1 MLRNYLIIAL
11 RNLRRQPF
19 STLINVVGL
28 GAAMTVSLLV
38 LLLIEDQRSYDRFHE
53 NADRIVRV
61 ISARQDAQMSPIA
74 SLAATP
80 AYLGPAL
87 QVEVPEVEQ
96 TLRFGQIR
104 SDAEANAKA
113 LYVEGLHAEP
123 AFFSLF
129 DFRLLRGDPTS
140 ALTGPHRIIL
150 SEETARKFF
159 GEADPIGQPFSLAEF
174 GDYTV
179 TGVIQ
184 TEEVKSHLRFD
195 VLASFETLG
204 TVASTRTELEDAD
217 NFWRFATY
225 VLLRQGS
232 SPDVLQPHLN
242 RLAQRYDGAYVLT
255 PQRLTD
261 IMLGPALSNEIA
273 AYNLPGFIV
282 WVLLGLGITVVLAA
296 VFNYIG
302 LAVAQATRRAREV
315 GIRKALGAH
324 PVQLRAQFLVESVL
338 TALGA
343 LGVGM
348 ALQLL
353 LIPAFNNLALLSRF
367 EIQVNLS
374 LLYDPG
380 LLGLYFGFTLLIGLL
395 AGGFPALQLSR
406 FQPSLVLRGSVGD
419 GGGSAS
425 RLRRGLAFVQ
435 LTLAFFFVVTTVL
448 LVRQFAYMQADHFGF
463 HVRDQLT
470 VLLQGN
476 DPDVLGQELLRLPDV
491 VGVGVTSRLPAADGG
506 TSARMAHET
515 DTLDANYFSASAGF
529 LRNLE
534 LHFVA
539 GRNFEDAS
547 AGQPGV
553 VLNETA
559 TERLGFARP
568 EEALGAPIWFFGQFR
583 PVIGVVRNF
592 QVDALSLPLEPL
604 VIFNDPTFFRTMI
617 VRVHPGREAAVLTAL
632 QSTWARIDT
641 RHTLE
646 YGFYLQ
652 RVQENEAIRVFQDGV
667 RIIGLLATLALM
679 IACLGLLSIVAYV
692 AARRTKEI
700 GIRKVMGASVPNVVW
715 LLSREFLVLTVVA
728 ALVALPLAYFANRLW
743 LDNFYD
749 RVAFGGGILLTGA
762 VIVLALVLLTVGTQ
776 ALRAALADPVKS
788 LRYE

>member
-1 MLRNYLIIAL
+1 MIRNYLVIAL

-38 LLLIEDQRSYDRFHE
+38 MLLIGDQRSYDRFHE
-53 NADRIVRV
+53 KAYRIVRV
-61 ISARQDAQMSPIA
+61 ITARQNEGE

-80 AYLGPAL
+80 ATLGPAL
-87 QVEVPEVEQ
+87 EAGAPEVEQ

-140 ALTGPHRIIL
+140 ALTGPHRILL
-150 SEETARKFF
+150 SEETAHKFF
-159 GEADPIGQPFSLAEF
+159 GDADPMGQSFSLAEF

-179 TGVIQ
+179 TGVVQ
-184 TEEVKSHLRFD
+184 TTGVKSHLRFE

-204 TVASTRTELEDAD
+204 TLDSARVELEDAD

-225 VLLRQGS
+225 VLLRPGA
-232 SPDVLQPHLN
+232 SPEALQPHLD
-242 RLAQRYDGAYVLT
+242 RLAQRYAGQYALK

-261 IMLGPALSNEIA
+261 IALGPILGNEIA

-315 GIRKALGAH
+315 GIRKAIGAH
-324 PVQLRAQFLVESVL
+324 PVQLRMQFLVESVL

-343 LGVGM
+343 LAVGVV
-348 ALQLL
+348 LQLL
-353 LIPAFNNLALLSRF
+353 LIPAFNNLALVSRF
-367 EIQVNLS
+367 EIQVNPS
-374 LLYDPG
+374 LLYDPR
-380 LLGLYFGFTLLIGLL
+380 LLGMFFGFAVLVGLL
-395 AGGFPALQLSR
+395 AGAFPALQLSR
-406 FQPSLVLRGSVGD
+406 FQPSLVLRGGV
-419 GGGSAS
+419 GGGEASAS

-435 LTLAFFFVVTTVL
+435 LMLAFFFVVTTVL

-470 VLLQGN
+470 VTLQGN
-476 DPDVLGQELLRLPDV
+476 NPEVLGQELLRHPDV
-491 VGVGVTSRLPAADGG
+491 VGVGATSRLPAADGG
-506 TSARMAHET
+506 TATQMVLGT
-515 DTLDANYFSASAGF
+515 DTLRTSYFSASAGF
-529 LRNLE
+529 LRNLG

-539 GRNFEDAS
+539 GRNFEDGTAR
-547 AGQPGV
+547 QPGV

-559 TERLGFARP
+559 VERLGFARP
-568 EEALGAPIWFFGQFR
+568 EAALGASIWFFGQFR

-592 QVDALSLPLEPL
+592 QVEAISLPLEPL
-604 VIFNDPTFFRTMI
+604 AIFNDPAFFRTLT
-617 VRVHPGREAAVLTAL
+617 VRVHPGREATVLTAL
-632 QSTWARIDT
+632 QAIWAQIDT

-646 YGFYLQ
+646 HGYYLQ
-652 RVQENEAIRVFQDGV
+652 RVQENEAVQVFQDGV
-667 RIIGLLATLALM
+667 RIVGLLAMLALL

-692 AARRTKEI
+692 AARRTKEV
-700 GIRKVMGASVPNVVW
+700 GIRKVMGADVPDVVW
-715 LLSREFLVLTVVA
+715 LLSREFLLLTVGA
-728 ALVALPLAYFANRLW
+728 AVVALPLAYFVNRLW
-743 LDNFYD
+743 LDTFYD
-749 RVAFGGGILLTGA
+749 RVAFGGGILLTGTA
-762 VIVLALVLLTVGTQ
+762 IVLVLVLLTVGTQ
-776 ALRAALADPVKS
+776 ALRTALADPMKS